1 MEKIFA
7 GYAARQA
14 VLKESSSPFAEGIAW
29 VGGELVPLSE
39 ARIPLLDQ
47 GFLHSDLTYDVPAIW
62 DGRFFRLDD
71 HISRLEASCEKL
83 RLKLPLPREEVKRL
97 GISRV

>member
-7 GYAARQA
+7 GYAVRQA
-14 VLKESSSPFAEGIAW
+14 VLKASDNPFAKGIAW
-29 VGGELVPLSE
+29 VGGELVPLSQ

-62 DGRFFRLDD
+62 DGRFFRLND
-71 HISRLEASCEKL
+71 HITR
-83 RLKLPLPREEVKRL
+83 RE
-97 GISRV
+97 GISEFTPFVMNSRWSNSS